1 MEVLREL
8 VDSRYTVYDVLPTFW
23 NYSEQ
28 EIIHG
33 RSTLLQTHSL
43 Y

>member
-1 MEVLREL
+1 MDILREL

-33 RSTLLQTHSL
+33 GCTLMHVHMVC
-43 Y
+43 

>member
-1 MEVLREL
+1 MDILREL

-28 EIIHG
+28 EISHG
-33 RSTLLQTHSL
+33 GCTLMHVQMVC
-43 Y
+43 